1 MKKFFLLTLITALSF
16 SVIAQNQFEKEPY
29 MTKSLSSESVK
40 STEVQTSGGSI
51 SVTGVSTAA
60 ETKVEVYVS
69 PNGNRNE
76 LPSKAEIDQRLK
88 DMYDLSITVS
98 NNKLIAIAK
107 SKHNITDWKKALNIS
122 FRIFVLKNIATDLTT
137 SGGSISLTNLTGDQK
152 FTTSGGSLHVD
163 NVGGKIDG
171 RTSGGSI
178 HLENSRDDIDL
189 TTSGGSIEASN
200 CDGNIRLSTSG
211 GSLSL
216 KDLKG
221 DIKATT
227 SGGSVNGR
235 NISGELVTH
244 TSGGGIHLYE
254 MACSLEASNSG
265 GNIDIEIKE
274 LGKYVKI
281 SNSGGG
287 IDLQLPKG
295 KGVDLDLSGGR
306 IKTDQLGNFN
316 GKVEDD
322 QLEGKLNGGGVS
334 VRVRSSGGRI
344 NLAFK

>member
-1 MKKFFLLTLITALSF
+1 MRKLFLLNLVIAIGF
-16 SVIAQNQFEKEPY
+16 SVVAQNKEPY
-29 MTKSLSSESVK
+29 MTKSLSNESVK

-51 SVTGVSTAA
+51 SVTGVNSAA
-60 ETKVEVYVS
+60 ETKVEVYIS
-69 PNGNRNE
+69 GNNGKNE
-76 LPSKAEIDQRLK
+76 ISKEEIVKRLEQ
-88 DMYDLSITVS
+88 YDLNVTTS
-98 NNKLIAIAK
+98 NNKLIAIARPK
-107 SKHNITDWKKALNIS
+107 ERNMDWKKGLSIS
-122 FRIFVLKNIATDLTT
+122 FKIYVLKNISTDLST
-137 SGGSISLTNLTGDQK
+137 SGGSISLTNLTGEQK
-152 FTTSGGSLHVD
+152 FSTSGGSLNID
-163 NVGGKIDG
+163 NVGGNIDG

-189 TTSGGSIEASN
+189 STSGGSIEASN
-200 CDGNIRLSTSG
+200 CDGKLRLSTSG

-221 DIKATT
+221 DIRATT

-244 TSGGGIHLYE
+244 TSGGGIHLYDL
-254 MACSLEASNSG
+254 ACSIEASNSG

-287 IDLQLPKG
+287 VDLQLPKD

-316 GKVEDD
+316 GKIEDD
-322 QLEGKLNGGGVS
+322 QMEGKLNGGGVS
-334 VRVRSSGGRI
+334 VKVRSSGGRI
-344 NLAFK
+344 SLAFK

>member
-1 MKKFFLLTLITALSF
+1 MKKTFLFLFIITLSLAVTA
-16 SVIAQNQFEKEPY
+16 QEKTPY

-51 SVTGVSTAA
+51 SVTGVNSAA
-60 ETKVEVYVS
+60 ETKVEVYIS
-69 PNGNRNE
+69 SNNGRDNI
-76 LPSKAEIDQRLK
+76 SKEEIEKRLEE
-88 DMYDLSITVS
+88 YDLNVTVS
-98 NNKLIAIAK
+98 NNKLTAIAK
-107 SKHNITDWKKALNIS
+107 PKHRDFDWKKGLSIS
-122 FRIFVLKNIATDLTT
+122 FRIYVLKNISTDLTT
-137 SGGSISLTNLTGDQK
+137 SGGSISLTNVTGDQQ
-152 FTTSGGSLHVD
+152 FTTSGGSLHVN

-178 HLENSRDDIDL
+178 KLENSRDDIEL
-189 TTSGGSIEASN
+189 TTSGGSIDASN
-200 CDGNIRLSTSG
+200 SEGKIRLTTSG

-235 NISGELVTH
+235 NVSGELVTH
-244 TSGGGIHLYE
+244 TSGGGIHLSD
-254 MACSLEASNSG
+254 MSCSLEASNSG
-265 GNIDIEIKE
+265 GGIDIEMKE

-287 IDLQLPKG
+287 IDLKLPKN

-306 IKTDQLGNFN
+306 IKTDQLGNFD
-316 GKVEDD
+316 GKIEDD
-322 QLEGKLNGGGVS
+322 SVQGKLNGGGVP
-334 VRVRSSGGRI
+334 VRVRSSSGRI
-344 NLAFK
+344 SLTFN

>member
-1 MKKFFLLTLITALSF
+1 MRKPFLITLITAVSF

-51 SVTGVSTAA
+51 SVTGVNTIA

-69 PNGNRNE
+69 TNGNRNE
-76 LPSKAEIDQRLK
+76 LSKAEIDQRLK
-88 DMYDLSITVS
+88 DMYDLSVTVS
-98 NNKLIAIAK
+98 SNKLIAIAK
-107 SKHNITDWKKALNIS
+107 PKHNITDWKKALNIS
-122 FRIFVLKNIATDLTT
+122 FKIFVLKNISTDLTT

-178 HLENSRDDIDL
+178 QVENSRDDIDL
-189 TTSGGSIEASN
+189 TTSGGSIDARN
-200 CDGNIRLSTSG
+200 CDGKLRLSTSG

-221 DIKATT
+221 DIRATT

-235 NISGELVTH
+235 NISGELVAH
-244 TSGGGIHLYE
+244 TSGGGIQLTDLS
-254 MACSLEASNSG
+254 CNLEASNSG
-265 GNIDIEIKE
+265 GSIDIEIKE

-344 NLAFK
+344 NLSFK

>member
-1 MKKFFLLTLITALSF
+1 MKKLFFLTLITALSF
-16 SVIAQNQFEKEPY
+16 SIIAQDKEPY
-29 MTKSLSSESVK
+29 MVKSLSSESVK

-76 LPSKAEIDQRLK
+76 LSKAEIDQRLK
-88 DMYDLSITVS
+88 DMYDLSVTVS

-122 FRIFVLKNIATDLTT
+122 FKIFVLKNVATDLTT
-137 SGGSISLTNLTGDQK
+137 SGGSISLANLTGDQK

-178 HLENSRDDIDL
+178 HLENSRDDIEL

-221 DIKATT
+221 DIRATT

-244 TSGGGIHLYE
+244 TSGGGIHLFDLT
-254 MACSLEASNSG
+254 CSLEASNSG
-265 GNIDIEIKE
+265 GSIDVGIKE
-274 LGKYVKI
+274 LGKYVRI
-281 SNSGGG
+281 SNSGGN
-287 IDLQLPKG
+287 IDLELPKN

>member
-1 MKKFFLLTLITALSF
+1 MRKLFLLTFITAVSF
-16 SVIAQNQFEKEPY
+16 LVNAQIKEPY

-51 SVTGVSTAA
+51 SVTGVNTAA
-60 ETKVEVYVS
+60 ETKVEVYIS
-69 PNGNRNE
+69 SNMGRENT
-76 LPSKAEIDQRLK
+76 LSKEEIEKRLQK
-88 DMYDLSITVS
+88 YDLNVSVS
-98 NNKLIAIAK
+98 NNKLSAIAK
-107 SKHNITDWKKALNIS
+107 SKERNMDWSKGLSIS
-122 FRIFVLKNIATDLTT
+122 FKVFVLKNVSTDLST

-152 FTTSGGSLHVD
+152 FSTSGGSLNVD

-189 TTSGGSIEASN
+189 STSGGSIEASN
-200 CDGNIRLSTSG
+200 CDGKLRLSTSG

-221 DIKATT
+221 DIRATT

-235 NISGELVTH
+235 NIAGELVTH
-244 TSGGGIHLYE
+244 TSGGSIHLYDLT
-254 MACSLEASNSG
+254 CSLEASNSG
-265 GNIDIEIKE
+265 GGIDIEIKE
-274 LGKYVKI
+274 LGKYVKV
-281 SNSGGG
+281 SNSGGH
-287 IDLQLPKG
+287 IDLQLPKD
-295 KGVDLDLSGGR
+295 KGVDLDLSGGK

-316 GKVEDD
+316 GKIEDD
-322 QLEGKLNGGGVS
+322 QLEGKLNGGGIS

-344 NLAFK
+344 SLAFK